1 MKRTTSPDVLLRIDR
16 RGPLLRA
23 QLERELRAA
32 IRTGR
37 LRHGMPLP
45 SSRALAADLGVS
57 RGLVVEAYEQ
67 LLAEGYI
74 VARRGSATTVAARRI
89 APERAAVSETKVAR
103 PRFDF
108 RPGLPDPSH
117 FPRRAWLASLRRVLT
132 SAPNS
137 AFGYP
142 DFRGTATVR
151 TSLAEYLNRARG
163 TAADASRIVLSTG
176 FTQGFRLVC
185 QALRARGARAVAFE
199 DPSQVEQRA
208 AIKAAGMK
216 PIPVPVDRAGLIV
229 EGLEKSRADAVLVTP
244 AHQYPTGAALSPERR
259 AALLAWAARR
269 SAFVVEDDYDAEY
282 RYDREPVGAL
292 QGVAPERVVYVGSA
306 SKTLAPTLRLG
317 WLVPPADLSPAIAQ
331 AKRLEDMGSPG
342 LEQLAFADF
351 IAGGELDRHLRR
363 MRAHYRAK
371 RDVLVAALAARL
383 PHVQV
388 SGIAAGLHL
397 MLELPAGSDE
407 QAIVAAAAEHS
418 VGVFSA
424 SRYCAKAHLS
434 PALILGYGAIAAES
448 IPAAVERLAA
458 AIRG

>member
-1 MKRTTSPDVLLRIDR
+1 MKRTTSPDLLLRIDR
-16 RGPLLRA
+16 RGPPLRA
-23 QLERELRAA
+23 QLERELRMA

-37 LRHGMPLP
+37 VRHGMTLP

-74 VARRGSATTVAARRI
+74 VARRGSATTVAARRMG
-89 APERAAVSETKVAR
+89 PERVATPETKEAR
-103 PRFDF
+103 PRYDF
-108 RPGLPDPSH
+108 RPGVPDPSH
-117 FPRRAWLASLRRVLT
+117 FPRRAWLASLRRVLVG
-132 SAPNS
+132 APDS

-142 DFRGTATVR
+142 DARGTATVR
-151 TSLAEYLNRARG
+151 TALAEYLNRARG
-163 TAADASRIVLSTG
+163 TAADATGIVLCTG

-185 QALRARGARAVAFE
+185 QALRARGAKAVAFE

-208 AIKAAGMK
+208 AIRAAGLK
-216 PIPVPVDRAGLIV
+216 AIPIPVDRAGLV
-229 EGLEKSRADAVLVTP
+229 VQKLERTSAEAVLVTP
-244 AHQYPTGAALSPERR
+244 AHQYPTGAALVPERR

-292 QGVAPERVVYVGSA
+292 QGLAPERVVYVGSA

-317 WLVPPADLSPAIAQ
+317 WLVPPNDLAPAIAR
-331 AKRLEDMGSPG
+331 AKRFEDMGSPG

-371 RDVLVAALAARL
+371 RDSLVDALAARL
-383 PHVQV
+383 PGVRV

-397 MLELPAGSDE
+397 MLELPDDCDE
-407 QAIVAAAAEHS
+407 HAIAAAAAERS
-418 VGVFSA
+418 VGVFTA
-424 SRYCAKAHLS
+424 SRYCAKARLP
-434 PALILGYGAIAAES
+434 PALVLGYGAIGEAAIREG
-448 IPAAVERLAA
+448 VERLAA
-458 AIRG
+458 VIRR

>member
-1 MKRTTSPDVLLRIDR
+1 MKRTTSPDLPLRIDR
-16 RGPLLRA
+16 NGPPLRA

-45 SSRALAADLGVS
+45 SSRTLAADLGVS

-74 VARRGSATTVAARRI
+74 TARRGSATTVAARRM
-89 APERAAVSETKVAR
+89 APERAAAAEQKVAR
-103 PRFDF
+103 PRYDF
-108 RPGLPDPSH
+108 RPGVPDPSQ

-132 SAPNS
+132 GAPSS

-142 DFRGTATVR
+142 DPRGAATLRTA
-151 TSLAEYLNRARG
+151 LADYLNRARG
-163 TAADASRIVLSTG
+163 TAAEPGRVVLCTG

-185 QALRARGARAVAFE
+185 QALRALGARAVGFE

-216 PIPVPVDRAGLIV
+216 AIPIPVDRAGLV
-229 EGLEKSRADAVLVTP
+229 VSTLAKSRADAVLVTP

-259 AALLAWAARR
+259 AALVAWAARR
-269 SAFVVEDDYDAEY
+269 SAFIVEDDYDAEY

-292 QGVAPERVVYVGSA
+292 QGVAPERVIYIGSA

-317 WLVPPADLSPAIAQ
+317 WLVPPSDLASAIAQ

-342 LEQLAFADF
+342 LEQLAFADL

-363 MRAHYRAK
+363 MRALYRAR
-371 RDVLVAALAARL
+371 RDALVTALAARL
-383 PHVQV
+383 PDIRV

-397 MLELPAGSDE
+397 MLELPPGSDE
-407 QAIVAAAAEHS
+407 QLIVATAAEHS
-418 VGVFSA
+418 VGVFGA
-424 SRYCAKAHLS
+424 ARYCAMAHLP
-434 PALILGYGAIAAES
+434 PALVLGYGAIETEAIA
-448 IPAAVERLAA
+448 PAVERLAA
-458 AIRG
+458 AIRA